1 MDNPTGQQR
10 STSDNTVRKGEEM
23 KTNIGDIVELI
34 RDVPE
39 QHLQAG
45 MRAAIVHCH
54 DDAVY
59 ELEFTDAEG
68 ETLATVALD
77 AGQFI
82 PIWRAETEQWVSPAE
97 QAGVLLSSLPE
108 ETVRQVLDFA
118 RFLSLRVSGSSAVK
132 AG

>member
-1 MDNPTGQQR
+1 
-10 STSDNTVRKGEEM
+10 M

-54 DDAVY
+54 DDGAY

-68 ETLATVALD
+68 ETLATAALD

-97 QAGVLLSSLPE
+97 QAATLLASLPE
-108 ETVRQVLDFA
+108 EAARQVLDFA
-118 RFLSLRVSGSSAVK
+118 CFLSLRVSGSSAVK

>member
-1 MDNPTGQQR
+1 
-10 STSDNTVRKGEEM
+10 M
-23 KTNIGDIVELI
+23 KANIGDIVELI
-34 RDVPE
+34 RDIPE
-39 QHLQAG
+39 HRLQAE

-54 DDAVY
+54 DDDAVY

-68 ETLATVALD
+68 ETLAIAALD
-77 AGQFI
+77 VGQFI
-82 PIWRAETEQWVSPAE
+82 PVWRAETEQWVSPTE
-97 QAGVLLSSLPE
+97 QAAALLSSLPE